1 MSQREEKFEQMLSDI
16 QNEYLEA
23 DRKVKQLRAEGKEK
37 TATYRQLM
45 GTKLMLDS
53 FITKYRLYGLL
64 D

>member
-23 DRKVKQLRAEGKEK
+23 DRKMKQLRAEGKEK

>member
-23 DRKVKQLRAEGKEK
+23 ERKMKQLRAEGKEK